1 MEYMSKKDY
10 YKILGINKNAD
21 EKEIKKAYRRLA
33 KQYHPDTYKGDKK
46 DAEEKFKEISEAY
59 EVLIDKEKRA
69 KYDQFGHRVANEAF
83 GKEGFNW
90 NNFTH
95 YRDVEDIF
103 GSAIFDSFFGSTSSS
118 GFASRGGIF
127 DVLYRKREGLEKT
140 ARGSDVSLSLNIKLE
155 DAAMG
160 AEKTIKIPM
169 ARICKECK
177 GLRTRSGKSSK
188 CSHCGG
194 TGQIRNVQ
202 NRGNAHVITASICPQ
217 CEGTGKSIH
226 DLCKICRGTGRIQK
240 QTNILVKIK
249 KGVDSGYKIKIPN
262 AGEPAKSVIGGEPGD
277 LYIILNILPDPIFIR
292 RGDDLYMKAPVS
304 FIKAALG
311 GELMIRSIDGKNV
324 TVKIPAETQTHTQL
338 CLRGLGMPNLN
349 DRNRGILYVK
359 VVVQTPKNLTKKQK
373 ELLQEALIDA

>member
-1 MEYMSKKDY
+1 MSKKNY
-10 YKILGINKNAD
+10 YEILGINRKAD

-59 EVLIDKEKRA
+59 EVLIDKDKRVR
-69 KYDQFGHRVANEAF
+69 YDQIGHRVVDESF
-83 GKEGFNW
+83 GEEGFNW

-118 GFASRGGIF
+118 GFASRGGVF

-140 ARGSDVSLSLNIKLE
+140 VRGNDVSLSLNITLE

-160 AEKTIKIPM
+160 AEKTIKVPM
-169 ARICKECK
+169 ARICNACK
-177 GLRTRSGKSSK
+177 GLGTRSGKSSE

-202 NRGNAHVITASICPQ
+202 NRGNAHVITARICPQ
-217 CEGTGKSIH
+217 CEGTGKAIH
-226 DLCKICRGTGRIQK
+226 DICNVCRGTGSIQK
-240 QTNILVKIK
+240 QTKILVKIK

-262 AGEPAKSVIGGEPGD
+262 AGEPSKSAISGEPGD
-277 LYIILNILPDPIFIR
+277 LYIVLNILPDPIFER
-292 RGDDLYMKAPVS
+292 RGDDLYMKASIS

-311 GELMIRSIDGKNV
+311 DEIIIRSLDGKNV
-324 TVKIPAETQTHTQL
+324 TVKIPTETQTHTQL
-338 CLRGLGMPNLN
+338 CLRGLGMPRLN
-349 DRNRGILYVK
+349 DRNRGNLYVK

-373 ELLQEALIDA
+373 KLSQEALIGA